1 METDRLRSEN
11 IALQVKSGKMLKKL
25 KEYKSRNDEL
35 STFKKSPSVESNEL
49 DLAIQEE
56 LNSQIKTLETRIK
69 EMKADQDKDNMERQS
84 LLKRVD
90 VLTSANDRLTEM
102 KERQDSEM
110 DVCKKKCRQLTQ
122 QLEQLENWDDDNY
135 NSKTSN
141 VPVPDDDASAEYI
154 ANLNKQI
161 AEQRLDSDEVQALL
175 DEEKEHSSIL
185 ENRIKKLQESLL
197 AKSSLEEEHLLTVE
211 KLNSLIADN
220 NTLKSDIS
228 RKTET
233 ILELE
238 ARISL
243 LKDQMNDSV
252 ATIDALSV
260 ESNNIKSYLD
270 QLKAD
275 HASKIDENNNLSK
288 ELRLLN
294 DKNIEMA
301 DEVNRLKGSEMFGD
315 RNESETAELE
325 SRLQDLTATIQYKD
339 AQIMHLN
346 QKVDD
351 AIQEDQTPQLIQEI
365 LNKNLEITALRTQV
379 RSLENDKCELE
390 NNLSLQLTKEMAAVP
405 SVEDNAEFTHAKVIE
420 LEQELTELH
429 SEKKHMEHE
438 LQVLNDQV
446 LSTLDMEDKLNA
458 TLLDMDSKNIE
469 ISELKQSLSRVTAQ
483 QQAAGNSDV
492 DENLQKIQV
501 LETQILSLNAQWEH
515 ILEQRCTELAESWR
529 QHLSQREA
537 EFESVQTALHQ
548 ELLAKS
554 VETTAESSLQ
564 PSRADETYDSSV
576 VLKMQEA
583 LETQEIEIVTL
594 KEQLAIRSAEYARI
608 AAQVD
613 PFGQMATMS
622 NMTSMDYKTKKSTE
636 SLESNAGKKSELDLA
651 LYMLH
656 QRDMRCEE
664 MTEELIS
671 LLEERDTLQLK
682 LSNSIRQ
689 IEDFKGKSADT
700 EGNLYNIYIKKLSF

>member
-1 METDRLRSEN
+1 METDRLRDDN

-35 STFKKSPSVESNEL
+35 STFKKSASVESNEL

-56 LNSQIKTLETRIK
+56 LNGQIKTLETRIK
-69 EMKADQDKDNMERQS
+69 EMKADQDKDNIERQA

-102 KERQDSEM
+102 KERQDNEM
-110 DVCKKKCRQLTQ
+110 EVCKNKCRQLTQ
-122 QLEQLENWDDDNY
+122 KLEQLENWDDDNY
-135 NSKTSN
+135 NSKTSD
-141 VPVPDDDASAEYI
+141 VPVPVDDASAEYI
-154 ANLNKQI
+154 TNLKKQI
-161 AEQRLDSDEVQALL
+161 AEQRLDNDEVQALL

-185 ENRIKKLQESLL
+185 ESRIKKLQESLL
-197 AKSSLEEEHLLTVE
+197 AKSTLEEEHLRSAE
-211 KLNSLIADN
+211 KLNSLITDN
-220 NTLKSDIS
+220 NTLKSDIT

-260 ESNNIKSYLD
+260 ESNNIKTYLD

-288 ELRLLN
+288 ELRLLS

-346 QKVDD
+346 QKVED

-365 LNKNLEITALRTQV
+365 LSKNLEINALRTQV

-390 NNLSLQLTKEMAAVP
+390 NNLSLQLTKEMTAIP
-405 SVEDNAEFTHAKVIE
+405 SVEANTDFSQAKVIA
-420 LEQELTELH
+420 LEQELKELH
-429 SEKKHMEHE
+429 SEKNHMEHE

-458 TLLDMDSKNIE
+458 TLLDLDSKNIE

-483 QQAAGNSDV
+483 QQAVGSSDGE
-492 DENLQKIQV
+492 ENLQKIQV
-501 LETQILSLNAQWEH
+501 LETQIQSLNAQWEQV
-515 ILEQRCTELAESWR
+515 LEQRCTELAESWR
-529 QHLSQREA
+529 QHLAQREA
-537 EFESVQTALHQ
+537 EFETVQTTLHQ
-548 ELLAKS
+548 ELLAKTG
-554 VETTAESSLQ
+554 ETTTESSLQ
-564 PSRADETYDSSV
+564 PTSTDETNDSSV
-576 VLKMQEA
+576 ILKMQEA
-583 LETQEIEIVTL
+583 LESQEIEIVTL

-700 EGNLYNIYIKKLSF
+700 EGNLYFIS

>member
-1 METDRLRSEN
+1 METDRLRNDN

-25 KEYKSRNDEL
+25 KEYKGRNDEL
-35 STFKKSPSVESNEL
+35 TTFKKSSSVESNEL

-69 EMKADQDKDNMERQS
+69 EIKADQDKDNIERQG

-110 DVCKKKCRQLTQ
+110 EVCKNKCRQLTQ
-122 QLEQLENWDDDNY
+122 RLEQLENWDDDNY
-135 NSKTSN
+135 NTKTSD
-141 VPVPDDDASAEYI
+141 VPVPVDDASAEYI
-154 ANLNKQI
+154 ANLKKQI
-161 AEQRLDSDEVQALL
+161 AEQRLDNDEVQALL

-185 ENRIKKLQESLL
+185 ESRIKKLQDSML
-197 AKSSLEEEHLLTVE
+197 AKSSLEEEHLQSVE
-211 KLNSLIADN
+211 KLNSLMVDN
-220 NTLKSDIS
+220 NILKSDIT

-260 ESNNIKSYLD
+260 ESNNIKTYLD

-288 ELRLLN
+288 ELRLLSE
-294 DKNIEMA
+294 KNIEMTE
-301 DEVNRLKGSEMFGD
+301 EVNRLKGSEIFKD
-315 RNESETAELE
+315 RNESETAEFE

-351 AIQEDQTPQLIQEI
+351 VIQEDQTPQLIQEI
-365 LNKNLEITALRTQV
+365 LNKNLEINTLRTQV

-390 NNLSLQLTKEMAAVP
+390 NNLSLQLTKEMAVVP
-405 SVEDNAEFTHAKVIE
+405 SGEGNTDLIHTKVVE
-420 LEQELTELH
+420 LEKELKELN
-429 SEKKHMEHE
+429 SEKVHMEHE

-469 ISELKQSLSRVTAQ
+469 INELKQSLSRVTAQ
-483 QQAAGNSDV
+483 QQVVGSSNI
-492 DENLQKIQV
+492 EEHLEKNQL
-501 LETQILSLNAQWEH
+501 LETQIQSLNAQWEQV
-515 ILEQRCTELAESWR
+515 LEQRCTELAESWR
-529 QHLSQREA
+529 QHLAQREA
-537 EFESVQTALHQ
+537 EFESVQTTLHQ
-548 ELLAKS
+548 ELLAKAG
-554 VETTAESSLQ
+554 ETTAESSTIQ
-564 PSRADETYDSSV
+564 PASADETYDSSDI
-576 VLKMQEA
+576 LKMQEA
-583 LETQEIEIVTL
+583 LESQEMEIVTL

-689 IEDFKGKSADT
+689 IEDFKGKSAET
-700 EGNLYNIYIKKLSF
+700 EGNLYISSNSISF

>member
-1 METDRLRSEN
+1 
-11 IALQVKSGKMLKKL
+11 MLKKL
-25 KEYKSRNDEL
+25 KEYKNRNDEL

-69 EMKADQDKDNMERQS
+69 EMKADQDKDNIERQA

-110 DVCKKKCRQLTQ
+110 EVCKNRCRQLTQ
-122 QLEQLENWDDDNY
+122 KLEQLEKWDDDNY
-135 NSKTSN
+135 TSKTSDI
-141 VPVPDDDASAEYI
+141 PAPGDDASAEYI
-154 ANLNKQI
+154 ANLKKQI
-161 AEQRLDSDEVQALL
+161 AEQRLDNDDVQALL

-185 ENRIKKLQESLL
+185 ESRIRKLQESLL
-197 AKSSLEEEHLLTVE
+197 AKSTLEEEHLQSVE
-211 KLNSLIADN
+211 KLKALIADN
-220 NTLKSDIS
+220 NTLKSDIT
-228 RKTET
+228 RKTAT

-238 ARISL
+238 ARVSL

-260 ESNNIKSYLD
+260 ESNNIKTYLD

-288 ELRLLN
+288 ELRLLS

-301 DEVNRLKGSEMFGD
+301 DEVNRLKSSEMFGD
-315 RNESETAELE
+315 RNETAELE
-325 SRLQDLTATIQYKD
+325 TRLQDLTATIQYKD

-365 LNKNLEITALRTQV
+365 LNKNQEINTLRTQV

-390 NNLSLQLTKEMAAVP
+390 NNLSLQLTKEMTTVP
-405 SVEDNAEFTHAKVIE
+405 SVEGNTDISHSKVIE
-420 LEQELTELH
+420 LEKELKELH
-429 SEKKHMEHE
+429 SEKGHMEHE

-469 ISELKQSLSRVTAQ
+469 ISELKQSLSRVTEQ
-483 QQAAGNSDV
+483 QQAVGNSDIV
-492 DENLQKIQV
+492 EHLQKIQL
-501 LETQILSLNAQWEH
+501 LETQIQSLNTQWEQV
-515 ILEQRCTELAESWR
+515 LEQRCTELAESWR
-529 QHLSQREA
+529 QHLAQREA
-537 EFESVQTALHQ
+537 EFESVQTQLHQ
-548 ELLAKS
+548 ELLAKTG
-554 VETTAESSLQ
+554 ETTAESSLQ
-564 PSRADETYDSSV
+564 PIGADESYDASV

-583 LETQEIEIVTL
+583 LESQEMEIVTL

-613 PFGQMATMS
+613 PFGQMTTMS

-689 IEDFKGKSADT
+689 LEAFKGKSAET
-700 EGNLYNIYIKKLSF
+700 EGNLYISIKNI